1 LKAFCEENILK
12 RRVELIIIIIFT
24 AVYGGLL
31 IYFARDVGAA
41 IRESV
46 KVCLYTIIP
55 SLYAFM
61 VLSSFIISTGIYT
74 VLSKPFSFISRKIFH
89 IPTRFFSIFLL
100 SSAAGYPV
108 GAKLLSSVFENGDSD
123 KDTAADMQCFCYSG
137 GPAFFC
143 GAVSITL
150 FGSVS
155 IGFLI
160 FAVIFITNII
170 CGIIIGLKKPI
181 PSEFYRE
188 KAEVKVTV
196 KKFLAAV
203 TDGGKSILIM
213 CGIIIFFASFTA
225 ILEKLGFFTIISL
238 AFADGFG
245 ISNANGETL
254 LKSVLEI
261 NNILGL
267 SHGQY
272 ALLPL
277 VTALLSFGGICV
289 IMQILQFSGGYI
301 NFLKFILYRIFAAVI
316 CFFLTKTA
324 LILFPSLTAVLADTV
339 NGGFTK
345 GTPIPAIF
353 LIIMSI
359 ILLTF
364 EISGLRKKPNS
375 V

>member
-1 LKAFCEENILK
+1 MILK
-12 RRVELIIIIIFT
+12 RRAEILIIILFT

-31 IYFARDVGAA
+31 IYFAKDVALSL
-41 IRESV
+41 RESI
-46 KVCLYTIIP
+46 KQCLYTIIP

-100 SSAAGYPV
+100 ASAAGYPV
-108 GAKLLSSVFENGDSD
+108 GAKLISNLVKNGDLD
-123 KDTAADMQCFCYSG
+123 KDTAADMLCFCYSG

-143 GAVSITL
+143 GAVSLTL
-150 FGSVS
+150 FDNIS

-170 CGIIIGLKKPI
+170 CAIIIGLKKPV
-181 PSEFYRE
+181 PPAHDTA
-188 KAEVKVTV
+188 KTEVKVTV
-196 KKFLAAV
+196 SKFLSAV

-238 AFADGFG
+238 AFAGGFG

-254 LKSVLEI
+254 IKSVVEI
-261 NNILGL
+261 SNILSL

-272 ALLPL
+272 VLLPI
-277 VTALLSFGGICV
+277 VSALLSFGGICV
-289 IMQILQFSGGYI
+289 LIQILQFSGGFI
-301 NFLKFILYRIFAAVI
+301 KFTKFLLYRIFVAVI
-316 CFFLTKTA
+316 CFFLTKTV
-324 LILFPSLTAVLADTV
+324 LILFPSLTAVLADAI

-345 GTPIPAIF
+345 GTPIPSIF
-353 LIIMSI
+353 LIFMTI

-364 EISGLRKKPNS
+364 EVNNKRKTTHS
-375 V
+375 L